1 MFEVFMVIN
10 AIHRLM
16 YDGVENQQLRYSS
29 VWMAMIMDLSRD
41 EPATDLK

>member
-16 YDGVENQQLRYSS
+16 YDGVENQQLRYSL
-29 VWMAMIMDLSRD
+29 VWMAMIMDSSKD
-41 EPATDLK
+41 ELVTNLK

>member
-29 VWMAMIMDLSRD
+29 VWMAMIMDSSRD
-41 EPATDLK
+41 EPVTDLK

>member
-1 MFEVFMVIN
+1 MCEVFMVMD

-29 VWMAMIMDLSRD
+29 VWMAMIMDSSRD
-41 EPATDLK
+41 EPVTDLK